1 MKLMIETFF
10 WNGNFQDYQNDVVQT
25 FPRLY
30 IQILIP
36 KGSQNDRQ
44 TLNICILKWDEGDKV
59 N

>member
-10 WNGNFQDYQNDVVQT
+10 WNDNFQDYQNDVVQT

-44 TLNICILKWDEGDKV
+44 TLSICILKWGEGDKV